1 MIKTLKYRLK
11 ILLKK
16 IRNLLNSSDQLSKLM
31 ILQDRTMSSV
41 KTIINSSNQINNLL
55 VLQGRTLALQN
66 VDRAPFSSIKE
77 AEFKVF
83 SQSGEDGILQYI
95 VQESGIEDDEKTFVE
110 FGVEDYSEANT
121 RFLLVNNFWRGL
133 IIDGDKTNMNKVRN
147 SDLYWKSNLTAIDA
161 WVDKES
167 INQLIGDSGFSGK
180 IGILSIDIDGN
191 DYWVWE
197 SISVVDPVIVVV
209 EWNSVFGPKHAVTTP
224 YSAEFNR
231 AKAHYSCLYWGASMR
246 AFEILGERKGYQLV
260 GSNALGNNI
269 FFIKKERIGRVA
281 PVTTKDAYV
290 ESQFRDSRN
299 EHGELNFLGG
309 YQRYREI
316 CELPLVDVTS
326 NTITTL
332 KTLDQ

>member
-1 MIKTLKYRLK
+1 
-11 ILLKK
+11 
-16 IRNLLNSSDQLSKLM
+16 M

-66 VDRAPFSSIKE
+66 VDRAPFSSINE

-209 EWNSVFGPKHAVTTP
+209 EWNSVFGPKHAVTVPYPQNLTELKLTTP
-224 YSAEFNR
+224 
-231 AKAHYSCLYWGASMR
+231 
-246 AFEILGERKGYQLV
+246 AFTGE
-260 GSNALGNNI
+260 
-269 FFIKKERIGRVA
+269 
-281 PVTTKDAYV
+281 
-290 ESQFRDSRN
+290 
-299 EHGELNFLGG
+299 
-309 YQRYREI
+309 
-316 CELPLVDVTS
+316 PL
-326 NTITTL
+326 
-332 KTLDQ
+332 

>member
-1 MIKTLKYRLK
+1 MNKTLKYRLK

-16 IRNLLNSSDQLSKLM
+16 IRNLLNSSDQISKLM

-66 VDRAPFSSIKE
+66 VDRAPFSSINE

-161 WVDKES
+161 W
-167 INQLIGDSGFSGK
+167 
-180 IGILSIDIDGN
+180 
-191 DYWVWE
+191 
-197 SISVVDPVIVVV
+197 
-209 EWNSVFGPKHAVTTP
+209 
-224 YSAEFNR
+224 R
-231 AKAHYSCLYWGASMR
+231 
-246 AFEILGERKGYQLV
+246 
-260 GSNALGNNI
+260 
-269 FFIKKERIGRVA
+269 
-281 PVTTKDAYV
+281 
-290 ESQFRDSRN
+290 
-299 EHGELNFLGG
+299 
-309 YQRYREI
+309 
-316 CELPLVDVTS
+316 
-326 NTITTL
+326 
-332 KTLDQ
+332 